1 MNTLVSTFAPLLAA
15 AEGLSP
21 ADPVAA
27 RAELERRFD
36 PRGAAAVELN
46 RRLVELLERG
56 EIAQRGALPV
66 RFGRVAKASD
76 ETRGFSIDVVDMNGA
91 GPLHRHP
98 SGEFNYCVALEG
110 APTFMGS
117 APGWVVEPPQSQH
130 VPTVAGGRMLIVYL
144 LPRGEIEFL

>member
-1 MNTLVSTFAPLLAA
+1 MSILLATFEPLLAA

-21 ADPVAA
+21 ADPDAA

-36 PRGAAAVELN
+36 PRGAAAAALN
-46 RRLVELLERG
+46 RELTGLLERG
-56 EIAQRGALPV
+56 EIAQRGAPPV
-66 RFGRVAKASD
+66 RYGRVAKASP
-76 ETRGFSIDVVDMNGA
+76 ETRGFSIDVVDMTGA

-98 SGEFNYCVALEG
+98 GGEFNYCVALDG

-117 APGWVVEPPQSQH
+117 APGWVVEPPGSQH
-130 VPTVAGGRMLIVYL
+130 IPTVAGGRMLIVYL